1 MQKTITLSAAL
12 AALMILAGSAMAQT
26 PPPPPP
32 VHHGIFGKMFHPKPK
47 LVQPATGSFGRPGHM
62 MPGHPGMMGQPGMM
76 GHPGMVG
83 QPGMMGHPGMM
94 GRPGMG
100 GMMPMHGGVVG
111 NKNSR
116 VYHLPGDR
124 GAMPAVQNR
133 IYFPTAAAAEAA
145 GYRRAGGA
153 RSTMGRPM
161 MHGSPTHGMPG
172 MTR

>member
-12 AALMILAGSAMAQT
+12 AALMILASSAMAQT

-62 MPGHPGMMGQPGMM
+62 MPGHMMPGHPGMMGQPGM
-76 GHPGMVG
+76 
-83 QPGMMGHPGMM
+83 
-94 GRPGMG
+94 G
-100 GMMPMHGGVVG
+100 GMMHLHGGVVG